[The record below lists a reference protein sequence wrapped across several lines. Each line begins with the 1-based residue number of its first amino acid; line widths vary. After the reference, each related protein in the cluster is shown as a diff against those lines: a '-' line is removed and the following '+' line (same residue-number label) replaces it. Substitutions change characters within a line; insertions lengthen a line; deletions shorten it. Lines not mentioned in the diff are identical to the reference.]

1 MHRSFKAALVAAI
14 ASICIPAFSATP
26 DLPSCDQWQPA
37 ASCNYAVSSRPS
49 SFPINY
55 VVIHKV
61 QGTASSAASWF
72 QNCAAVAS
80 THYSFNNST
89 GYCYQSVLEK
99 DIAWHG
105 ANYWYAQRSVGI
117 EHGGY
122 DNSNDTATVCYDE
135 SALETKSCII
145 YYTVGYS
152 RSFIIGHQEIPG
164 CSTPGYGGQSCSG
177 DPGRYWNWSYY
188 MGKCNPN
195 PVTPT
200 NTIVDNANGGFT
212 ASANWS
218 TGTSA
223 ADKYGTSY
231 RFRSTANGV
240 SDAATFAANLANG
253 GTYNVYLWWCAG
265 TNRSNSVPI
274 IITRSGGTDT
284 VSVNQQTA
292 GGAWN
297 LLGNTGRTLSSG
309 ANSVKVSVWTA
320 ATGVAI
326 ADAVKWY
333 GPY

>member
-1 MHRSFKAALVAAI
+1 MQKSVAVLSTALLGCA
-14 ASICIPAFSATP
+14 AFSGAATP
-26 DLPSCDQWQPA
+26 DLPSCDSWYPA
-37 ASCNYAVSSRPS
+37 ATCNYEVSNRPS
-49 SFPINY
+49 SFPISY

-61 QGTASSAASWF
+61 QGSASSAAAWF
-72 QNCAAVAS
+72 QNCQAVAS
-80 THYSFNNST
+80 THYAFDNNS
-89 GYCYQSVLEK
+89 GYCYQMVYEK

-105 ANYWYAQRSVGI
+105 ANYWYAQRSIGI

-122 DNSNDTATVCYDE
+122 DGSNDTATACYNE

-145 YYTVGYS
+145 YYTVAYD
-152 RSFIIGHQEIPG
+152 RAHILGHQELPG
-164 CSTPGYGGQSCSG
+164 CGTPGRGGQTCSG
-177 DPGRYWNWSYY
+177 DPGPYWNWSYY

-200 NTIVDNANGGFT
+200 NTIVDNANGGFA

-223 ADKYGTSY
+223 TDKYGTNY

-240 SDAATFAANLANG
+240 SDAATFNASLTAG
-253 GTYNVYLWWCAG
+253 KYNVYAWWCAG
-265 TNRSNSVPI
+265 TNRSNAVPI
-274 IITRSGGTDT
+274 VLTTSAGNVTNN
-284 VSVNQQTA
+284 VNQRTA

-297 LLGNTGRTLSSG
+297 WLGSTGYNLNGG
-309 ANSVKVSVWTA
+309 ANSAKVSVWTT

-326 ADAVKWY
+326 ADAIKWY